1 MKKSYVEK
9 TKTIWMKTLK
19 LFIPKSWDEMNQKQ
33 FEKIAFHFN
42 TAEVNVKFYIK
53 LFFLLTN
60 VKCWQLSKKAKLRI
74 ALRTCPLSDL
84 HKSYEY
90 IFKDNN
96 RTIFPD
102 NIKIGKTRYFPP
114 QNKVA
119 NLTADEF
126 AIVDDLHIKWR
137 ETKNIEYLQYM
148 AAVLYAES
156 KNRKTFDKNE
166 LHELAKPFSKLSVKK
181 LLAIELAYFG
191 CKNNLV
197 KRFPKAFPK
206 QKPGE
211 AKPKKKY
218 GFSKVILTMAKGDLS
233 KVDLIKKVNIY
244 TFLEQF
250 EEDLTPPKK

>member
-1 MKKSYVEK
+1 M
-9 TKTIWMKTLK
+9 KTIKIN
-19 LFIPKSWDEMNQKQ
+19 IPKSWDEMSETQ

-42 TAEVNVKFYIK
+42 TTETNVKFYIK

-60 VKCWQLSKKAKLRI
+60 AKFWQFSKKAKMRI
-74 ALRTCPLSDL
+74 VLRTLPLSDL
-84 HKSYEY
+84 HKTYDF

-102 NIKIGKTRYFPP
+102 NIKIGKIKYFPP
-114 QNKVA
+114 QNRIS

-137 ETKNIEYLQYM
+137 ETKKVEYLQYM
-148 AAVLYAES
+148 AAVLYYAS
-156 KNRKTFDKNE
+156 GKRGLFDKNE
-166 LHELAKPFSKLSVKK
+166 LHDKAKPFSKLPIKK

-218 GFSKVILTMAKGDLS
+218 GFSKVILSRAKGDLS
-233 KVDLIKKVNIY
+233 KLDLIKKVNIY

-250 EEDLTPPKK
+250 EEDLTPDKK

>member
-1 MKKSYVEK
+1 MKAIK
-9 TKTIWMKTLK
+9 IN
-19 LFIPKSWDEMNQKQ
+19 IPKSWDEMGTKQ

-42 TAEVNVKFYIK
+42 TSETNVKFYIK

-60 VKCWQLSKKAKLRI
+60 VKWWQFSKKAKMRI
-74 ALRTCPLSDL
+74 VLRTLPLSDL

-102 NIKIGKTRYFPP
+102 NIKIGKTKYFPP
-114 QNKVA
+114 QNRIS

-137 ETKNIEYLQYM
+137 ETKNVEYLQYM
-148 AAVLYAES
+148 AAVLYYAS
-156 KNRKTFDKNE
+156 GKRGLFDKNE
-166 LHELAKPFSKLSVKK
+166 LHEKAKPFLKLEIKK

-218 GFSKVILTMAKGDLS
+218 GFSKVILSMAKGDLS
-233 KVDLIKKVNIY
+233 KLDLIKKVNIY

-250 EEDLTPPKK
+250 EEDLTPAKS

>member
-1 MKKSYVEK
+1 MSE
-9 TKTIWMKTLK
+9 T
-19 LFIPKSWDEMNQKQ
+19 Q

-42 TAEVNVKFYIK
+42 TSETNVKFYIK

-60 VKCWQLSKKAKLRI
+60 AKFWQFSKKAKMRI
-74 ALRTCPLSDL
+74 VLRTLPLSDL
-84 HKSYEY
+84 HKTYDF

-102 NIKIGKTRYFPP
+102 NIKIGKIKYFPP
-114 QNKVA
+114 QNRIS

-137 ETKNIEYLQYM
+137 ETKKVEYLQYM
-148 AAVLYAES
+148 AAVLYYAS
-156 KNRKTFDKNE
+156 GKRGLFDKNE
-166 LHELAKPFSKLSVKK
+166 LHDKAKPFSKLPIKK

-218 GFSKVILTMAKGDLS
+218 GFSKVILSMAKGDLS
-233 KVDLIKKVNIY
+233 KLDLIKKVNIY

-250 EEDLTPPKK
+250 EEDLTPDKK

>member
-1 MKKSYVEK
+1 MKNIK
-9 TKTIWMKTLK
+9 
-19 LFIPKSWDEMNQKQ
+19 FNIPKSWDEMSQKQ
-33 FEKIAFHFN
+33 FEKIALHFN
-42 TAEVNVKFYIK
+42 TAETNVKFYIT

-60 VKCWQLSKKAKLRI
+60 VKWWQFAKKAKMRI
-74 ALRTCPLSDL
+74 VLRTVPLSDL
-84 HKSYEY
+84 HQNYDF
-90 IFKDNN
+90 IFKENN

-102 NIKIGKTRYFPP
+102 NIKIGKTKYFPP
-114 QNKVA
+114 QNRIS

-137 ETKNIEYLQYM
+137 ETKNVEYLQYM
-148 AAVLYAES
+148 AAVLYYGS
-156 KNRKTFDKNE
+156 GKRGSFDKNE
-166 LHELAKPFSKLSVKK
+166 LHDKAKPFSKLSIKK

-218 GFSKVILTMAKGDLS
+218 GFSKVILSMAKGDLS
-233 KVDLIKKVNIY
+233 KLDLIKKVNIY

-250 EEDLTPPKK
+250 EEDLTPDKK

>member
-1 MKKSYVEK
+1 M
-9 TKTIWMKTLK
+9 KTIKIN
-19 LFIPKSWDEMNQKQ
+19 IPNSWDEMSQTQ

-42 TAEVNVKFYIK
+42 TSETNVKFYIK

-60 VKCWQLSKKAKLRI
+60 AKFWQFSKKAKMRI
-74 ALRTCPLSDL
+74 VLRTLPLSDL
-84 HKSYEY
+84 HKSYDF

-102 NIKIGKTRYFPP
+102 KIKIGKTKYFPP
-114 QNKVA
+114 QNRIS

-137 ETKNIEYLQYM
+137 ETKNVEYLQYM
-148 AAVLYAES
+148 AAVLYYAS
-156 KNRKTFDKNE
+156 GKRGMFDKNE
-166 LHELAKPFSKLSVKK
+166 LHDKAKPFSKLPIKK

-206 QKPGE
+206 QQPGV

-218 GFSKVILTMAKGDLS
+218 GFSKVILSMAKGDLS
-233 KVDLIKKVNIY
+233 KLDLIKKVNIY

-250 EEDLTPPKK
+250 EEDLTPDKK

>member
-1 MKKSYVEK
+1 M
-9 TKTIWMKTLK
+9 KTIK
-19 LFIPKSWDEMNQKQ
+19 FNIPKSWDEMSQKQ
-33 FEKIAFHFN
+33 FENIALHFN
-42 TAEVNVKFYIK
+42 SAETKVKFYIK

-60 VKCWQLSKKAKLRI
+60 VKWWQFAKKAKMRI
-74 ALRTCPLSDL
+74 VLRTVPLSDL
-84 HKSYEY
+84 HQNYDF
-90 IFKDNN
+90 IFKENN

-102 NIKIGKTRYFPP
+102 NIKIEKIKYFPP
-114 QNKVA
+114 QNRIS

-137 ETKNIEYLQYM
+137 ETKNVEYLQYM
-148 AAVLYAES
+148 AAVLYTDT
-156 KNRKTFDKNE
+156 KTRPLFDKNE
-166 LHELAKPFSKLSVKK
+166 LHDKAKPFSKLSIKK

-218 GFSKVILTMAKGDLS
+218 GFSKVILSMAKGDLS
-233 KVDLIKKVNIY
+233 KLDLIKKVNIY

-250 EEDLTPPKK
+250 EEDLTPDKK